1 MTWQVVQGRVS
12 EFRWNFSS
20 LCVAD
25 RFFGKEYRRVK
36 FPMKTILALAALAA
50 WPAAASQRHG
60 FGGGRIDVQMQQHRQ
75 GGFQRQPQQQP
86 QRDFQRRDAAPDRRS
101 DGRLT
106 DEERRDL
113 HRDLDR
119 ANREIYKGRR

>member
-1 MTWQVVQGRVS
+1 
-12 EFRWNFSS
+12 
-20 LCVAD
+20 
-25 RFFGKEYRRVK
+25 
-36 FPMKTILALAALAA
+36 MKVLAGTILVLSALTPP
-50 WPAAASQRHG
+50 PATAGSWRG
-60 FGGGRIDVQMQQHRQ
+60 IGGGGMNLQMQQQRP
-75 GGFQRQPQQQP
+75 GGFQRQPQRQP
-86 QRDFQRRDAAPDRRS
+86 QRDFQRQDRAPDRRP